1 MDSSDTD
8 TSDSDFELARITEA
22 IVSKDR
28 AERQVRFVL
37 KKIHL
42 FLFVQILISDSD
54 LFQFKASFRLV
65 AGRSDCRGGLGFVG
79 NNWKIF

>member
-8 TSDSDFELARITEA
+8 TSDSDFELAGITEA

-42 FLFVQILISDSD
+42 FLFVQILISDSE
-54 LFQFKASFRLV
+54 
-65 AGRSDCRGGLGFVG
+65 
-79 NNWKIF
+79 